1 MIKKSLI
8 LRVENVWLINLFDKL
23 LTFFLLKLRVNLYR
37 LVKIWTWPQ
46 LYLNSNKITWCV
58 ILPNAFSKTKYA
70 YQNPTLLGQSGINQI
85 KSNRIHNSNSSFSIE
100 SKIINSRLNNKI
112 TVEIIIINGY
122 SGVVG
127 HIRSWSRR
135 SSLRRRLVVLG
146 RCRRL

>member
-1 MIKKSLI
+1 M
-8 LRVENVWLINLFDKL
+8 RN
-23 LTFFLLKLRVNLYR
+23 
-37 LVKIWTWPQ
+37 
-46 LYLNSNKITWCV
+46 ITKR
-58 ILPNAFSKTKYA
+58 FSKTKYT